1 MTNGRGGSPVETRK
15 LGYFVKIVDS
25 GSITKA
31 AAALHIA
38 QPALSQQVASLEAE
52 FRQTLLIRSKQGV
65 SPTAAGLTLYR
76 HAMAI
81 LPMIDRTREAVATSG
96 GTPRGRVS
104 IAIAPHSMA
113 AALAPAMVR
122 AVRERYPDVV
132 LHITEIFGGV
142 LSEAVLNGALDIALI
157 YEPGPI
163 QGIHFTTLMEEE
175 LFLVGR
181 AADGEAAETVTL
193 DEVVRLPLLLPERNH
208 TIRQVIEA
216 EAASRGTSLNVV
228 SEVESI
234 PSLIRLVDEGL
245 GWTVMPQAA
254 VRVHF
259 TEDHYRSSRLVEP
272 SLRVKFA
279 LCSADHEPLSE
290 AAAAVLMTLREL
302 FHSLA

>member
-1 MTNGRGGSPVETRK
+1 METRK
-15 LGYFVKIVDS
+15 LAYFVKIVDT

-31 AAALHIA
+31 ALALHIA

-52 FRQTLLIRSKQGV
+52 FRQQLLIRSKQGV
-65 SPTAAGLTLYR
+65 APTAAGLTLYR

-81 LPMIDRTREAVATSG
+81 LPLIERTRDAVATSG

-113 AALAPAMVR
+113 ATLAPAMVH
-122 AVRERYPDVV
+122 AVRDRYPDIV

-142 LSEAVLNGALDIALI
+142 LSEAVINGALDIALI

-163 QGIHFTTLMEEE
+163 VGVQFTTLMEEDLFVVGLAGSLPDDDVEPDE
-175 LFLVGR
+175 LAFADLVG
-181 AADGEAAETVTL
+181 
-193 DEVVRLPLLLPERNH
+193 LPLLLPERNH
-208 TIRQVIEA
+208 TIRQVVEA
-216 EAASRGTSLNVV
+216 EAAAIGRTVHVV

-234 PSLIRLVDEGL
+234 PSLIRLIDAGL

-254 VRVHF
+254 ARAHFAGEAYESRRVVRP
-259 TEDHYRSSRLVEP
+259 T
-272 SLRVKFA
+272 LRVKFA
-279 LCSADHEPLSE
+279 LCSADQAPLSE

-302 FHSLA
+302 FHNLPDSPA

>member
-1 MTNGRGGSPVETRK
+1 METRK
-15 LGYFVKIVDS
+15 LAYFVKIVDT

-31 AAALHIA
+31 ALALHIA

-52 FRQTLLIRSKQGV
+52 FRQQLLIRSKQGV
-65 SPTAAGLTLYR
+65 APTAAGLTLYR

-81 LPMIDRTREAVATSG
+81 LPLIERTRDAVATSG

-113 AALAPAMVR
+113 ATLAPAMVH
-122 AVRERYPDVV
+122 AVRDRYPDIV

-142 LSEAVLNGALDIALI
+142 LSEAVINGALDIALI

-163 QGIHFTTLMEEE
+163 PGVHFTTLMEED
-175 LFLVGR
+175 LFVVGPAGSLPD
-181 AADGEAAETVTL
+181 AADGDGLPFADLVA
-193 DEVVRLPLLLPERNH
+193 LPLLLPERNH
-208 TIRQVIEA
+208 TIRQVVEA
-216 EAASRGTSLNVV
+216 EAAAIGGTVHVV

-234 PSLIRLVDEGL
+234 PSLIRLIDAGL

-254 VRVHF
+254 ARAHFAGEAYESRRVVGP
-259 TEDHYRSSRLVEP
+259 T
-272 SLRVKFA
+272 LRVKFA
-279 LCSADHEPLSE
+279 LCSAHQAPLSE

-302 FHSLA
+302 FHNLPDSAA